1 MPAGRVVKWV
11 IKKLSIWLKINER
24 RKVKF
29 SKKVKKTRFRENFNL
44 RGFIVTFRRLRYH
57 AGKSFYHSLQIL
69 LKPKHQHFWITLS
82 DIISMISMH
91 CFFLKNYNIFT
102 LLLRLKEQDT
112 ISWRTF
118 KKWIWRRFNLW
129 VFSCYISI
137 GCVNE
142 VKFWI
147 AWRVSLGFFKIDSL
161 LHLYYNT
168 T

>member
-1 MPAGRVVKWV
+1 MQAGRVVKWV
-11 IKKLSIWLKINER
+11 ISIKIIYLINPNER
-24 RKVKF
+24 TKVKF
-29 SKKVKKTRFRENFNL
+29 SKKIKKTRFRENFNL

-91 CFFLKNYNIFT
+91 CFFLKNYNIFA

-129 VFSCYISI
+129 VFCYISI
-137 GCVNE
+137 GCVYE

-147 AWRVSLGFFKIDSL
+147 ALKVC
-161 LHLYYNT
+161 H
-168 T
+168 